1 MRKWMWILAALLILN
16 FGAPYVRAQASGA
29 HIDGI
34 IRDAQGLPLPNVQV
48 ALTETQTGLARNVET
63 TNEGAYQFVSLNP
76 GQYQL
81 AAVLPGFDSP
91 LRSLTL
97 EVNQYIRLDLVMQVG
112 ALKQEVEVVGSAAL
126 VRTADASLGEVI
138 EPTLTTE
145 LPLNGG
151 HVLDLALMAPAVHQG
166 YGMQTGNYNPLYWRP
181 SQNSALSVG
190 GGRPNA
196 NYFLLDGST
205 DTDPTF
211 NTLSF
216 SPSPDAVRE
225 FKVQT
230 GSYSAEFG
238 GAGGAQ
244 VNIVTKSG
252 GNALHADA
260 YEFVRSNTFDARTFM
275 DPSNI
280 PHLAQNEFGG
290 SVGGPIRK
298 NSTFFFANWEG
309 FRLSN
314 GLAQIE
320 TVPTAKEQMGDFSAS
335 GVTIYDPSTSQANPD
350 YNPSL
355 PTSPS
360 NPAVLRSP
368 FPNDT
373 IPSGRVNS
381 VATGMLA
388 HVPLPNVAEGTMMG
402 MSTQPGVGTGADSNN
417 YLDLRNNRNFSNQG
431 TVRVDQNMPHGDAL
445 FARYSFLAERDFTPE
460 NLPGFGSFDNNL
472 SQNATLQYTH
482 LISSSSVNV
491 LWLGM
496 SRLAMHRYS
505 QDNFND
511 DYVTELGIQG
521 LGFGGKGAWG
531 MPYATVQGYNAF
543 GDSYIGTPVHD
554 WDTLL
559 QAGDIWNKQR
569 GRHSLRWAVTL
580 GITTGRCGASSKAA
594 GITSSVM
601 APPPRQLPTM
611 ARATP
616 WQVTSWVCLS

>member
-1 MRKWMWILAALLILN
+1 MRKSMWILPVLLILK
-16 FGAPYVRAQASGA
+16 FGATYVRAQASGA

-34 IRDAQGLPLPNVQV
+34 IRDAQGLPLPNVLV
-48 ALTETQTGLARNVET
+48 ALTETQMGLERNVET

-81 AAVLPGFDSP
+81 SAVLQGFDAP
-91 LRSLTL
+91 VRVLTL
-97 EVNQYIRLDLVMQVG
+97 EVNQYLRLDLVMQVG
-112 ALKQEVEVVGSAAL
+112 PVKQEVEVVGGSEM

-138 EPTLTTE
+138 EPTLTKD

-151 HVLDLALMAPAVHQG
+151 HVLDLALLAPAVHQG
-166 YGMQTGNYNPLYWRP
+166 YGMQTGDYNPLYWRP

-196 NYFLLDGST
+196 NYFLLDGSA

-252 GNALHADA
+252 GNTLHADA
-260 YEFVRSNTFDARTFM
+260 YEFVRSNTFDARNFT

-280 PHLAQNEFGG
+280 PHLAQNEFGA

-320 TVPTAKEQMGDFSAS
+320 TVPTAAELAGDFSMT
-335 GVTIYDPSTSQANPD
+335 GVTIYDPNTAHANPN

-355 PTSPS
+355 PTSPT
-360 NPAVLRSP
+360 NPAVLRDP
-368 FPNDT
+368 FPNDV
-373 IPSGRVNS
+373 IPSNRMSS
-381 VATGMLA
+381 VSTGVLA
-388 HVPLPNVAEGTMMG
+388 VVPLPNMTSGMG
-402 MSTQPGVGTGADSNN
+402 MGGMNMGSMPIGVGPDSNN
-417 YLDLRNNRNFSNQG
+417 YLDLRNNRNFTNQA
-431 TVRVDQNMPHGDAL
+431 TLRLDQNLPHGDAL
-445 FARYSFLAERDFTPE
+445 
-460 NLPGFGSFDNNL
+460 
-472 SQNATLQYTH
+472 
-482 LISSSSVNV
+482 V
-491 LWLGM
+491 
-496 SRLAMHRYS
+496 
-505 QDNFND
+505 
-511 DYVTELGIQG
+511 
-521 LGFGGKGAWG
+521 
-531 MPYATVQGYNAF
+531 
-543 GDSYIGTPVHD
+543 
-554 WDTLL
+554 
-559 QAGDIWNKQR
+559 
-569 GRHSLRWAVTL
+569 
-580 GITTGRCGASSKAA
+580 
-594 GITSSVM
+594 
-601 APPPRQLPTM
+601 
-611 ARATP
+611 
-616 WQVTSWVCLS
+616 